1 MLEISAFSLRIAF
14 WGNCAC
20 FLPTAVCC
28 SIWVLSAIS
37 PNLQA
42 KIPDQQ
48 ANIPDQQ
55 ANIPDRGANKY
66 DRRRF
71 FALKAFFHTKGK
83 KHVFFGQRLK
93 FWTSGRSRNDLAQH
107 CIRSWQAAQLRENT
121 KFRFPASF
129 KKSVMPWRNEC
140 QVQNDNTVVGDL
152 RHPEYVFWQATCV
165 SPGRN
170 RVLMFLRPG

>member
-1 MLEISAFSLRIAF
+1 MFFAYGSF
-14 WGNCAC
+14 
-20 FLPTAVCC
+20 C

-66 DRRRF
+66 DSRRF

-83 KHVFFGQRLK
+83 KHVFLGQRLK
-93 FWTSGRSRNDLAQH
+93 FWTSGRSRYVN
-107 CIRSWQAAQLRENT
+107 
-121 KFRFPASF
+121 
-129 KKSVMPWRNEC
+129 
-140 QVQNDNTVVGDL
+140 QVGMGMLHVACRPRCFSPTEV
-152 RHPEYVFWQATCV
+152 
-165 SPGRN
+165 PGRCGDPW
-170 RVLMFLRPG
+170 FL